1 MLLGLMQFSKSTI
14 SYSLTWSF
22 IFTVIFMHYAFAIEV
37 ARIFLQTFEEG
48 CRTLAFFLMMNYY
61 IKMTSKL
68 MKKRQ
73 WWLKIYKYLW
83 ISSIF
88 VFLIVEL
95 YVVVE
100 VSKNNI
106 TDATLCDSGTY
117 LFLQISNSVL
127 TVAFIVLGYF
137 IDRRVKEQQEA

>member
-1 MLLGLMQFSKSTI
+1 
-14 SYSLTWSF
+14 
-22 IFTVIFMHYAFAIEV
+22 
-37 ARIFLQTFEEG
+37 
-48 CRTLAFFLMMNYY
+48 MMNYY

-117 LFLQISNSVL
+117 LFL
-127 TVAFIVLGYF
+127 
-137 IDRRVKEQQEA
+137 